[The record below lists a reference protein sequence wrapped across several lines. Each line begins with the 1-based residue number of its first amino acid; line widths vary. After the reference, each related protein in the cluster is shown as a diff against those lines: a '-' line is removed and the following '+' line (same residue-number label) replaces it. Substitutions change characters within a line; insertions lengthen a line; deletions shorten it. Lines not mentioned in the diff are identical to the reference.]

1 MAGLRGVMLGAI
13 AALLLLLFSG
23 SVRASSFGEQ
33 CQNKFS
39 PGKADFVLD
48 TKDSINY
55 GATLLATRKTSRWK
69 DCLRSCCLNPRCNLA
84 MVRKAESRGP
94 EFIDSCHLFDCLY
107 NGAFV
112 CRIANNRVAYRTYGL
127 YLSKEVYGKY
137 EDDGVFIAGAPI
149 VVAKPGRNQ
158 VAQPNNNVRLS
169 ARDSKGKIV
178 QYDWKLVQGEHDSV
192 EIKSPK
198 SDQTDVF
205 LKKSGPY
212 VFRLTVTDSGGL
224 KDSANVTITV
234 LAQDDSE
241 LYCNAPKKVGHCRG
255 SFERWYYVPATL
267 KCEKFI
273 YGGCKGNKN
282 NYLEEWECM
291 QACKHYTG
299 VSEGK
304 SKGRRII
311 SNSCGAL
318 CSSSQFRCENECC
331 IDDGLECDGQTQCDD
346 KSDEAFC
353 DDLQNAFGE
362 LSKMDVSESKV
373 VCVEPPVTGSCKA
386 SFSRWYYNPILQ
398 KCHRFTFGGCQANGN
413 NFEEEDECMAMCNG
427 IKEKDLYSR
436 GFFEKQETESS
447 NSAGVA
453 VAVLLGVCIL
463 IAIALIGYCY
473 IKKKRS
479 QRRRPVVA
487 NGAPAYVAE
496 DTEKLV
502 YNPTTKPV

>member
-1 MAGLRGVMLGAI
+1 
-13 AALLLLLFSG
+13 
-23 SVRASSFGEQ
+23 
-33 CQNKFS
+33 
-39 PGKADFVLD
+39 
-48 TKDSINY
+48 
-55 GATLLATRKTSRWK
+55 
-69 DCLRSCCLNPRCNLA
+69 
-84 MVRKAESRGP
+84 
-94 EFIDSCHLFDCLY
+94 
-107 NGAFV
+107 
-112 CRIANNRVAYRTYGL
+112 
-127 YLSKEVYGKY
+127 
-137 EDDGVFIAGAPI
+137 
-149 VVAKPGRNQ
+149 AKPGRNQ

-291 QACKHYTG
+291 QACKHYTEKNVPNKHPPDPVRIG
-299 VSEGK
+299 KGTVAEQLTHPFLRFGITMCRSNICIPVSLLVDAK
-304 SKGRRII
+304 WPPCVKPKPQKRKTKWRFLVAHLLSV
-311 SNSCGAL
+311 
-318 CSSSQFRCENECC
+318 
-331 IDDGLECDGQTQCDD
+331 LERVTH
-346 KSDEAFC
+346 
-353 DDLQNAFGE
+353 
-362 LSKMDVSESKV
+362 VKV

>member
-311 SNSCGAL
+311 S
-318 CSSSQFRCENECC
+318 
-331 IDDGLECDGQTQCDD
+331 
-346 KSDEAFC
+346 
-353 DDLQNAFGE
+353 
-362 LSKMDVSESKV
+362 SKYSLVWWWGKYSF